1 MNIII
6 VGCGK
11 VGQKIVERLSKE
23 NDIDITAVD
32 LRPRVIRDMVNEHDV
47 MGIVGSGAS
56 IDILNEAD
64 VKNADILIAV
74 TESDELNLLICLI
87 AKKLGDCQTIAR
99 VRKPEY
105 AKEIEL
111 LKDDLSLTMIINPEL
126 TSARE
131 IARVLRFPSAI
142 QIDTFSKGRVE
153 ILKFRVGES
162 SVLDNMK
169 IVDVSNKLNCDV
181 LICGVERGDEA
192 FIPNGDFIIK
202 EGDLVSIVASLQNGQ
217 HFFKKIG
224 VKTNRVKD
232 TIIVGGGDT
241 GLYLAYQLLET
252 GINVKIIEKDPERC
266 ELLCQLLPKASIIN
280 GDGTDNKLLLE
291 EGIEYA
297 ESIVSLMNIDEEN
310 VLMSLFA
317 KSVSK
322 GKLVTK
328 INRIAYDNVIKNLNL
343 DTIIYP
349 KNIAAEYI
357 VNYVRAKKNSIGSN
371 VETMHMILDRKAE
384 AIEFI
389 IKENSPVL
397 DTTIEK
403 LNLKTNTLIACI
415 NRGGN
420 VIIPRGKDMLKKG
433 DRTIIVTTH
442 SGFKDITDILE

>member
-11 VGQKIVERLSKE
+11 VGQKLVERLSKE

-371 VETMHMILDRKAE
+371 VETMHMILDGKAE

-403 LNLKTNTLIACI
+403 LSLKPNTLIACI
-415 NRGGN
+415 NRGGK

-442 SGFKDITDILE
+442 SGFKDIRDILE

>member
-11 VGQKIVERLSKE
+11 VGQKLVERLSKE

-371 VETMHMILDRKAE
+371 VETMHMILDGKAE

-389 IKENSPVL
+389 LKENSPVL
-397 DTTIEK
+397 DITIEK
-403 LNLKTNTLIACI
+403 LNLKSNTLIACI
-415 NRGGN
+415 NRGRN

-433 DRTIIVTTH
+433 DRAIIVTTH

>member
-11 VGQKIVERLSKE
+11 VGQKLVERLSKE

-47 MGIVGSGAS
+47 MGIVGSGTS

-181 LICGVERGDEA
+181 LICGIERGDEA

-371 VETMHMILDRKAE
+371 VETMHMILDGKAE

>member
-371 VETMHMILDRKAE
+371 VETMHMILDGKAE

-403 LNLKTNTLIACI
+403 LSLKTNTLIACI

-442 SGFKDITDILE
+442 SGFKDIQDILE